1 MLLVTKKMSMTVD
14 DKKKKTLMTWCFR
27 CKGKRDIIN
36 PTFRKTANNR
46 KLCEGICGECE
57 GKVAL
62 MGGYAEL
69 PGTDYDQ

>member
-1 MLLVTKKMSMTVD
+1 MTDTNKKSG
-14 DKKKKTLMTWCFR
+14 KKTLMTWCFR

-46 KLCEGICGECE
+46 RLCEGICGECE

-69 PGTDYDQ
+69 PGTEY